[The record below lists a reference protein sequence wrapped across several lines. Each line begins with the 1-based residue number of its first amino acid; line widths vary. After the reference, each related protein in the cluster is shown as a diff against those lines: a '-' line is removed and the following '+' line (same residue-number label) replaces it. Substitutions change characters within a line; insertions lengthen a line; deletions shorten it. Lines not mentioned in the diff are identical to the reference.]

1 MVFAYIIADNG
12 IFIQNKTDLLVGAF
26 VRYVRLLPL
35 QLYVKEGAMNFLKLP
50 KDLFFDDK
58 YKDLSISAKVL
69 YAFLLDRYSLSQKN
83 NLIDDNG
90 RVFIYF
96 TRQEASKILKADL
109 KSITKYFKQLKKVG
123 LIYEKNTFLKA
134 NIIYIINPFSNTENF
149 PVIHGK
155 IPDRDTENFPTTN
168 TDINNTDISQSKTD
182 ELLFK
187 ILQNCELEIWSD
199 GTGDMLRS
207 IITELYYLPFV
218 YVHGVR
224 FDTAYIRSKLVGL
237 SADALI
243 RMVDAL
249 KGKTA
254 KNPRAYLISAIL
266 NAADDYTAD
275 LIINS

>member
-1 MVFAYIIADNG
+1 
-12 IFIQNKTDLLVGAF
+12 
-26 VRYVRLLPL
+26 
-35 QLYVKEGAMNFLKLP
+35 MNFLKLP

-69 YAFLLDRYSLSQKN
+69 YAFLLDRYSLSQVN
-83 NLIDDNG
+83 NWLDKDG
-90 RVFIYF
+90 RVYVIF
-96 TRQEASKILKADL
+96 TREEAAQKLGCGIN
-109 KSITKYFKQLKKVG
+109 SITKYINQLKKAG
-123 LIYEKNTFLKA
+123 LIYDKKKFIGAKM
-134 NIIYIINPFSNTENF
+134 IYVLNPFKTHNLGIDNPKFVNSDSQILDSN
-149 PVIHGK
+149 
-155 IPDRDTENFPTTN
+155 N

-199 GTGDMLRS
+199 GTGEMLRS